1 MYVKVKATLRH
12 VGGDIQQM
20 DGTMDERGIERSG
33 NDWGENLGVFSML
46 IVTEVI
52 LWMKQFRKRKSKK
65 NREDFEP

>member
-1 MYVKVKATLRH
+1 MYVRAKATLRH
-12 VGGDIQQM
+12 VGRDIQQM

-33 NDWGENLGVFSML
+33 NDWGRNLGVFSML